1 MLASFHSDGR
11 IPQDKLLLNSWHRD
25 ELILTA
31 QFFSIN
37 AGILSGPVALTSS
50 SALSTTHTSSSVNEM
65 SATVVRSVV
74 SLSGATEKKWSSVA

>member
-25 ELILTA
+25 ELMLTA
-31 QFFSIN
+31 QFFSNN

-50 SALSTTHTSSSVNEM
+50 RALSTAHTSSFSFIF
-65 SATVVRSVV
+65 RYFFPF
-74 SLSGATEKKWSSVA
+74 K